1 MSEFRFQP
9 IFELGEDTT
18 EYRSLGKE
26 GVSEFELDGRTILK
40 VDPAVLRKLTAEAI
54 HDISHLFRP
63 SHLAK
68 LRAILEDP
76 EASKNDRFVAIQ
88 QLKNANI
95 SAGGVL
101 PACQD
106 TGTAIV
112 IGKKGENVFTGANDE
127 EAFSA
132 GVYDVYTG
140 TNLRYSQLAPLSLY
154 EEQNTRTNLPAQV
167 ELYATPGN
175 AYELLFITKGGGS
188 ANKTV
193 LYQQTPALLNEASMV
208 AFLEKQLKTIGTAAC
223 PPYYLVIV
231 VGGLSAEFNLKTVK
245 LASTRYLDGLPTTGN
260 EYGRAFRDLDLEA
273 KVQDISHKMG
283 VGAQFG
289 GKYFTHEVRVIT
301 PAPARRFLPRG
312 HRRFVLRGP
321 AGQGQDHPGRGV
333 SRAAGDRSPPST
345 CRTSTKRKMRIPW

>member
-26 GVSEFELDGRTILK
+26 GVSEFELDGRSILK

-63 SHLAK
+63 THLAK

-167 ELYATPGN
+167 ELYATPG
-175 AYELLFITKGGGS
+175 T
-188 ANKTV
+188 
-193 LYQQTPALLNEASMV
+193 
-208 AFLEKQLKTIGTAAC
+208 
-223 PPYYLVIV
+223 
-231 VGGLSAEFNLKTVK
+231 
-245 LASTRYLDGLPTTGN
+245 STSSCSSP
-260 EYGRAFRDLDLEA
+260 
-273 KVQDISHKMG
+273 
-283 VGAQFG
+283 
-289 GKYFTHEVRVIT
+289 
-301 PAPARRFLPRG
+301 
-312 HRRFVLRGP
+312 
-321 AGQGQDHPGRGV
+321 
-333 SRAAGDRSPPST
+333 RAAGPPTRRSCTNRPRR
-345 CRTSTKRKMRIPW
+345 C

>member
-9 IFELGEDTT
+9 IFELGEDAT

-26 GVSEFELDGRTILK
+26 GVSEIEVDGRTILK
-40 VDPAVLRKLTAEAI
+40 VDPAVLRTLTAEAI

-140 TNLRYSQLAPLSLY
+140 TNLRYSQLAPLDPVRG
-154 EEQNTRTNLPAQV
+154 EEHPHQPAGPGGALRHAGRCLRAPVHHQGRRLRQQV
-167 ELYATPGN
+167 VPVPADAGAAERGVAGRVPRKADQDHRHRG
-175 AYELLFITKGGGS
+175 
-188 ANKTV
+188 V
-193 LYQQTPALLNEASMV
+193 PALL
-208 AFLEKQLKTIGTAAC
+208 
-223 PPYYLVIV
+223 P
-231 VGGLSAEFNLKTVK
+231 
-245 LASTRYLDGLPTTGN
+245 
-260 EYGRAFRDLDLEA
+260 
-273 KVQDISHKMG
+273 
-283 VGAQFG
+283 
-289 GKYFTHEVRVIT
+289 
-301 PAPARRFLPRG
+301 G
-312 HRRFVLRGP
+312 HRRSGGCPRSST
-321 AGQGQDHPGRGV
+321 
-333 SRAAGDRSPPST
+333 SRP
-345 CRTSTKRKMRIPW
+345 